1 MKPDLV
7 SLRNAWRYKQYGKTE
22 VEVAGKSYGKTERMK
37 TKSMVSVLYS
47 KQPSWE
53 MTAEYLNYSLPTK
66 EKDETFQSIAAFL
79 EGFSYISN
87 ANENLN
93 VHAKDLRIFLP
104 EKEEKEAEEEE
115 RLISEEG
122 AASVGA
128 LEKGTVLPQPFGCMH
143 LFACGRGGGRR
154 CKGEAH
160 RGSVEASAAELL
172 QAVL

>member
-7 SLRNAWRYKQYGKTE
+7 SLRNAWRYKQYGKTK
-22 VEVAGKSYGKTERMK
+22 VEVAGKSYGKTEKIK
-37 TKSMVSVLYS
+37 TKSMISILYS

-93 VHAKDLRIFLP
+93 VHAKGLRIFLP
-104 EKEEKEAEEEE
+104 EKDEKVAVSEPNQ
-115 RLISEEG
+115 ISP
-122 AASVGA
+122 ANFN
-128 LEKGTVLPQPFGCMH
+128 EKMVNIDEKCWNH
-143 LFACGRGGGRR
+143 VA
-154 CKGEAH
+154 
-160 RGSVEASAAELL
+160 
-172 QAVL
+172 